1 MNALTHNLWKFLHKL
16 LNAVEKLPGLRG
28 PLTRPRVRAMREE
41 ILARYVAGLPDRRYW
56 NETVMPAL
64 LKAGFKR
71 ILFVGCGSYT
81 RDVHRAFEAQGV
93 ECWTSDIIPENAQWG
108 NPDRHITC
116 DIADIRAHVPEAHFD
131 AILFN
136 GVMGYGVTGEHMKV
150 IAPELAAI
158 LRPPALLVIGW
169 NKGLVEDP
177 LTLPW
182 VTECFRHEPYGS
194 MPARREF
201 SDSTHVF
208 DLFTKAPGR
217 NPS

>member
-1 MNALTHNLWKFLHKL
+1 MHRLIHNTWKLLHKL
-16 LNAVEKLPGLRG
+16 LNALEKVPGMRG
-28 PLTRPRVRAMREE
+28 LMTHPRVRAMREE
-41 ILARYVAGLPDRRYW
+41 ILARYVAGLPDRQYW
-56 NETVMPAL
+56 NATIMPAL

-81 RDVHRAFEAQGV
+81 RDVHQAFESQGV

-116 DIADIRAHVPEAHFD
+116 DIAHIRAHVPEAHFD

-136 GVMGYGVTGEHMKV
+136 GVMGYGVTGTHMKT
-150 IAPELAAI
+150 IAPVLATI
-158 LRPPALLVIGW
+158 LRPPALLLIGW

-182 VTECFRHEPYGS
+182 VTERFRHEDAWS
-194 MPARREF
+194 MPARKEF
-201 SDSTHVF
+201 SASTHVF
-208 DLFTKAPGR
+208 DLFFKET
-217 NPS
+217 SE